1 MELVFCGVVCGNVN
15 EFGDDG
21 GGFGKSFF
29 FFCKGKDF
37 LELVC
42 LEIGR

>member
-29 FFCKGKDF
+29 FFVRERIF
-37 LELVC
+37 WNWFVW
-42 LEIGR
+42 R